1 MKAAEDAANSPRA
14 AKDTVKGM
22 RTVQV
27 YEIES
32 HKSALNWIALN
43 DRDALT
49 VIHWRNTSAEFKLRP
64 IDGVK
69 VEHERKYSD
78 GQCQ

>member
-1 MKAAEDAANSPRA
+1 
-14 AKDTVKGM
+14 M

-49 VIHWRNTSAEFKLRP
+49 VFIERIRPQNFKLRP

-69 VEHERKYSD
+69 VKHEKEAF
-78 GQCQ
+78 

>member
-1 MKAAEDAANSPRA
+1 M
-14 AKDTVKGM
+14 
-22 RTVQV
+22 QV

-49 VIHWRNTSAEFKLRP
+49 VFIEEYVRKNFKLRP

-69 VEHERKYSD
+69 VETRKEAF
-78 GQCQ
+78 

>member
-1 MKAAEDAANSPRA
+1 MPRNSPSCRQGYRQ
-14 AKDTVKGM
+14 GM

-49 VIHWRNTSAEFKLRP
+49 VFIASTSCRISNSVP
-64 IDGVK
+64 IDEG
-69 VEHERKYSD
+69 EGETRKEAF
-78 GQCQ
+78 